1 MKCCVHTYKST
12 ELLGLPRYV
21 RIFRNIRKSVYIRSG
36 NRFNSEKSPHPP
48 PGDVGDSV
56 AVFQIVLALIGDH
69 SITKAAPLQR
79 RKIVFLAPH
88 LVNLI
93 QFFRTDGTV
102 CFQPN
107 ISLGFQKIKN
117 IIIVPF
123 DSLPVLF
130 DDLEGD
136 KVVRN
141 NVFTRKIT
149 YQMTDQSRTEYYSV
163 IK

>member
-1 MKCCVHTYKST
+1 MISHQYLNPQKAT
-12 ELLGLPRYV
+12 
-21 RIFRNIRKSVYIRSG
+21 
-36 NRFNSEKSPHPP
+36 HPP
-48 PGDVGDSV
+48 PGCIGHIV

-79 RKIVFLAPH
+79 RKIVFLAPY

-123 DSLPVLF
+123 DSLPVVFGALALGK
-130 DDLEGD
+130 LE
-136 KVVRN
+136 VVGG
-141 NVFTRKIT
+141 
-149 YQMTDQSRTEYYSV
+149 QPLQPPSV
-163 IK
+163 ISMVTALPGTPRSLR